1 MIDNKRSY
9 SIIAALGLLLGACG
23 SSPGHGEELS
33 PDAAVSPADDAPAAA
48 VRYVRV
54 TGTGGDGLNLRGA
67 PNTSAEILTVMPEG
81 AVVPVV
87 GGPADGWYELRY
99 LQHTGSAFAE
109 FLIEVDADVTTG
121 GVLNLL
127 PWTPGV
133 EFRVTQGHNGGSHTG
148 YNAWAWDFGLPVG
161 TLLLATHNGTV
172 RAIRAGR
179 TIGCCS
185 PECGEEANFII
196 IARGDGVESLYLHLK
211 DVFVSVGDTVTRGD
225 PIGTS
230 GETGYVC
237 GAHLHFQM
245 QSTPT
250 TGDASYRPSV
260 PGKFH
265 DLGMAFDPVAGT
277 RLVSKN
283 GVLAIP

>member
-9 SIIAALGLLLGACG
+9 SIIAALGLLLGACS
-23 SSPGHGEELS
+23 SSPGEDLS
-33 PDAAVSPADDAPAAA
+33 PDATVAPPDAPAA

-54 TGTGGDGLNLRGA
+54 SGTGGEGLNLRSA
-67 PNTSAEILTVMPEG
+67 PSTTAEVLTVMPEG
-81 AVVPVV
+81 AIVPVV
-87 GGPADGWYELRY
+87 GGPTDGWYQLRY
-99 LQHTGSAFAE
+99 LQQTGSAFAQ
-109 FLIEVDADVTTG
+109 FLIEVDPGVAKG

-127 PWTPGV
+127 PWTPGA
-133 EFRVTQGHNGGSHTG
+133 EFPVTQGHNGGSHTD

-161 TLLLATHNGTV
+161 TLLLAAHNGTV

-185 PECGEEANFII
+185 PTCGEDANFII

-260 PGKFH
+260 PGEFH